1 MNIYALSSGPGIS
14 GLAVIRISGP
24 ETKKIIESLT
34 NSPAPKPRLATLK
47 KFSKINS
54 NELID
59 EGILLWFPGPQ
70 SYTGEDMAE
79 LHVHGSRA
87 VVEAMHASISKIE
100 NCRLAEPGEFTKL
113 AFQNGKINL
122 LKAESIADLISAETE
137 MQRHQAIKIMSGKSS
152 EKFNDLRNGLLK
164 ILSNVEAKIDFP
176 EEDLPEE
183 IIKNIKIESKK
194 IKEEIQKILNDNKV
208 GELIREG
215 FKIAIVGPTNA
226 GKSSLL
232 NFLSNRDAAIV
243 SEIAGTT
250 RDVIEVHLNLDGY
263 PVTISDTAGIRDSKD
278 EIERK
283 GIKLALKKA
292 ENSDLN
298 IILIEPKSIDF
309 TGFLN
314 DLVNEK
320 GLIVVNKSD
329 LGIEKIDQKIKKYNP
344 IYLSIKEEKNLDVLI
359 KSIKEKLK
367 KKFIR
372 SDDILI
378 TRERHRQNLEQ
389 CLFHLNNFEEKNSLE
404 EFDKAAEDLRLA
416 TRHLGTIVGK
426 VDVEEI
432 LGSIFSD
439 FCIGK

>member
-1 MNIYALSSGPGIS
+1 MTIYALSSGPGIS
-14 GLAVIRISGP
+14 GLAVIRVSGP
-24 ETKKIIESLT
+24 ETKRIIENLT
-34 NSPAPKPRLATLK
+34 NSPPPKPRYATLK
-47 KFSKINS
+47 KFSKINT

-79 LHVHGSRA
+79 FHVHGSRA
-87 VVEAMHASISKIE
+87 VIEAIHAAISKIGD
-100 NCRLAEPGEFTKL
+100 CRLAEPGEFTKI

-122 LKAESIADLISAETE
+122 LKAESISDLISAETE
-137 MQRHQAIKIMSGKSS
+137 MQRQQAIKIMSGKSF
-152 EKFNDLRNGLLK
+152 EKFNDLRNRLLK

-176 EEDLPEE
+176 EEDLPDE

-215 FKIAIVGPTNA
+215 FKIAIVGPANA

-232 NFLSNRDAAIV
+232 NFLSNRDVAIV

-283 GIKLALKKA
+283 GVKLALKKA

-329 LGIEKIDQKIKKYNP
+329 LGIEKIDQEIKKYKP
-344 IYLSIKEEKNLDVLI
+344 IYLSVKEEKNLDVLI
-359 KSIKEKLK
+359 KAIKEKLK
-367 KKFIR
+367 KKFIK

-389 CLFHLNNFEEKNSLE
+389 CVFHLNNFEQKNSVE